1 MFHGDGDST
10 KMINGI
16 VCNEAKAKLLYHLAR
31 LPISCMSVMIVRDV
45 MNRKIVSIDSEKPV
59 IEVVKLMVAKDI
71 GSIAVMAGKKYVG
84 IVTERDILKKVTL
97 QSSDAR
103 RVKVDEIMSSPL
115 ITIQASQTVGQAAQL
130 MVERKIRRLFAVD
143 DGKIIG
149 IFTQRDLQRATAGLE
164 RNLL

>member
-1 MFHGDGDST
+1 MRHEQRRDEVELSTTAQPVPRNGGLREWVWICGGRREQRLCRVEHLQVTIALYSPSLNST

-97 QSSDAR
+97 QSSDAG
-103 RVKVDEIMSSPL
+103 RVKVDEM
-115 ITIQASQTVGQAAQL
+115 
-130 MVERKIRRLFAVD
+130 M
-143 DGKIIG
+143 
-149 IFTQRDLQRATAGLE
+149 
-164 RNLL
+164 